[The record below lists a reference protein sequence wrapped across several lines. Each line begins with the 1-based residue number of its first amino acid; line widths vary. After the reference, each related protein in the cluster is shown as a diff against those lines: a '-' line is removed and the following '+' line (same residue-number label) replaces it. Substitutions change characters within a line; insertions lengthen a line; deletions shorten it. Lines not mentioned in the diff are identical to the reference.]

1 MELWKDYNGYKVS
14 NTGKVMGKI
23 GTVLAQRKN
32 YKKGKGKRPNS
43 YCWIVSLGKNK
54 HNVHH
59 LVAKCFLPPKPS
71 DGLYCIDHID
81 GNRLNN
87 CIENLREATA
97 SQNGQ
102 NKKLSKNN
110 TSGIKGV
117 YFTKWNKWVAQLKIN
132 NKIIYLGS
140 FDDIKL
146 AEIAVKEARS
156 KNHGVFARHS

>member
-23 GTVLAQRKN
+23 GTVLAQRKH

-43 YCWIVSLGKNK
+43 YCWVVYLGNNK

-81 GNRLNN
+81 GNKDNN
-87 CIENLREATA
+87 HANNLRWCPWIENSLKGNLPLAVFQQQ
-97 SQNGQ
+97 QNTTQ
-102 NKKLSKNN
+102 
-110 TSGIKGV
+110 
-117 YFTKWNKWVAQLKIN
+117 
-132 NKIIYLGS
+132 
-140 FDDIKL
+140 D
-146 AEIAVKEARS
+146 
-156 KNHGVFARHS
+156 